1 MPSNQ
6 VHDFPDPT
14 LAPAD
19 IDLIAISAFDSTGF
33 PLELNPQIVWRNLQ
47 NLDQTGIPKLC

>member
-19 IDLIAISAFDSTGF
+19 IDLIAISAETYKIWF
-33 PLELNPQIVWRNLQ
+33 
-47 NLDQTGIPKLC
+47 KLGSGYFVECVSIWFVSNAV